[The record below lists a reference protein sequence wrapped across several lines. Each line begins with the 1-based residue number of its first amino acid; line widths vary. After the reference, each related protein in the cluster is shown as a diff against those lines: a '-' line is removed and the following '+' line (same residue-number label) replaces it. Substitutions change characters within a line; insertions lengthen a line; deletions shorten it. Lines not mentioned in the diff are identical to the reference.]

1 VALLIT
7 ITLFSMLKTTTPNKK
22 GSSSL
27 NGPSE
32 KTIKRLLDYSKSIRT
47 ISLPDGKKEII
58 HSN

>member
-1 VALLIT
+1 
-7 ITLFSMLKTTTPNKK
+7 MLKTTTPNKK

-32 KTIKRLLDYSKSIRT
+32 KTIKRLLDYSKSLRT
-47 ISLPDGKKEII
+47 ITLPDGQKQII